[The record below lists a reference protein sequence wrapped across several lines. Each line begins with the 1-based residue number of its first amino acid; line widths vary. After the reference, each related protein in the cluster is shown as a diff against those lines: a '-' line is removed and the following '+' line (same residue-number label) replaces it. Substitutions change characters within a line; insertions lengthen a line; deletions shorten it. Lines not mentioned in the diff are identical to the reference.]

1 MNFLGKYSPNGDITL
16 PIQAED
22 TGIYFFIEI
31 GQNDAEVRK
40 INIPVTKGDFI
51 TVPNQFQ
58 ENDFISFKIKKRN
71 RRLIYQEN
79 ESKFSLLI
87 DREDNVP
94 SAVNNDNNVGIP
106 LVSNSLWIHQEVP
119 EGTIDN
125 TNKVFIIAHQPIN
138 NTEYVY
144 IDFFLM
150 VRGVDY
156 NVEPSQRR
164 IAFVEPP
171 EVGERIRVSY
181 QRID

>member
-40 INIPVTKGDFI
+40 INIQVTKGDFI

-71 RRLIYQEN
+71 RRLIYHEN

-87 DREDNVP
+87 DREDNTSSTVE
-94 SAVNNDNNVGIP
+94 AK
-106 LVSNSLWIHQEVP
+106 SNQTASIQILS
-119 EGTIDN
+119 
-125 TNKVFIIAHQPIN
+125 N
-138 NTEYVY
+138 NT
-144 IDFFLM
+144 L
-150 VRGVDY
+150 RL
-156 NVEPSQRR
+156 
-164 IAFVEPP
+164 IANTGQVF
-171 EVGERIRVSY
+171 EVTFDAQVGLFGQIRLLNT
-181 QRID
+181 IN